1 MLIFVFSFEV
11 LLWFQNNELY
21 KAGDVVNFSQPLE
34 FDYTMY
40 SKECIR
46 LVLDALHLIN
56 VEQVDLLVAAEV
68 LDYLHFEGKTILSDF
83 ERRLSKNIIQA
94 LIKMKLPLS
103 TQIALCFAISTTDNY
118 DNSFE
123 LSVGSKLTKGSRS
136 CL

>member
-1 MLIFVFSFEV
+1 MISFS
-11 LLWFQNNELY
+11 
-21 KAGDVVNFSQPLE
+21 KPLE

-68 LDYLHFEGKTILSDF
+68 LDYLHFEGKTVLSDF

-94 LIKMKLPLS
+94 LIGMDLPLS
-103 TQIALCFAISTTDNY
+103 TQVALCFAISTTDNF

-123 LSVGSKLTKGSRS
+123 LSVGSKLTKITDEHF
-136 CL
+136 

>member
-1 MLIFVFSFEV
+1 
-11 LLWFQNNELY
+11 
-21 KAGDVVNFSQPLE
+21 
-34 FDYTMY
+34 MY

-68 LDYLHFEGKTILSDF
+68 LDYLHFEGKTVLSDF

-94 LIKMKLPLS
+94 LIGMKLPLS
-103 TQIALCFAISTTDNY
+103 TQVALCFAISTTDNY

-123 LSVGSKLTKGSRS
+123 LSVGSKLTQGYR
-136 CL
+136 

>member
-1 MLIFVFSFEV
+1 M
-11 LLWFQNNELY
+11 
-21 KAGDVVNFSQPLE
+21 VNFGQPLD

-56 VEQVDLLVAAEV
+56 IDQVDLLVAAEV
-68 LDYLHFEGKTILSDF
+68 LDYLHFEGKTVLSDF
-83 ERRLSKNIIQA
+83 ERRLAKNIIQA
-94 LIKMKLPLS
+94 LMNMEMPLS
-103 TQIALCFAISTTDNY
+103 TQMALCFAISTTDNY

>member
-1 MLIFVFSFEV
+1 
-11 LLWFQNNELY
+11 
-21 KAGDVVNFSQPLE
+21 
-34 FDYTMY
+34 MY

-123 LSVGSKLTKGSRS
+123 LSVGSKLTQGF
-136 CL
+136 